1 MIDAEEGTNFDFYIA
16 FASSGRVCFELKL
29 TEQEF
34 GKADADAAHLKK
46 LQDFYRPRLAGK
58 VREEALA
65 PESFFAQYQIMRN
78 VAYADPLGNGFVYFI
93 FPRANRALAQ
103 KQSFIDSIVAAEL
116 RGLVRVIHLEDLIRL
131 SLTRRVANAPE
142 FSPTSE
148 PSETNTSSRPFD
160 LRGTHWNE
168 TR

>member
-46 LQDFYRPRLAGK
+46 LQDLYRPRLAGK

-78 VAYADPLGNGFVYFI
+78 VAYADPLGNGLSTSSS
-93 FPRANRALAQ
+93 RA
-103 KQSFIDSIVAAEL
+103 
-116 RGLVRVIHLEDLIRL
+116 
-131 SLTRRVANAPE
+131 
-142 FSPTSE
+142 PTE
-148 PSETNTSSRPFD
+148 PSPRSSHSSIRSLQPSCAV
-160 LRGTHWNE
+160 LSG
-168 TR
+168 